1 MRRREFIRLLG
12 GTAATW
18 PLAARAQPAMPRI
31 GFLHPA
37 SPDGNADRV
46 RAFRQGLKETGFID
60 GESVAIEY
68 RWADNQ
74 AGRLPALATE
84 LVRQPVAVIVV
95 FGPVA
100 AFAAKAATTT
110 IPIVFVAPEDPVRL
124 GLVTSLA
131 RPGGNLTGIN
141 FFPAEV
147 SGKRLELLREL
158 VPRAVRIAVLVESSN
173 PTSTELTLR
182 DVEAASREKGMQIQ
196 ALKVGTSRDIDAAF
210 ESFARERPDGLMTAV
225 SAFLVD
231 RRVQVA
237 LQAAIHRV
245 AAISAGVDAGLAQR
259 IAQAGSIAHQPSGR
273 SKLPQWVDR
282 WQGIAPRECDELFR
296 SPLKSTFARTSK
308 APIRCC
314 TRRVKAGSISPST
327 TAVPTINLRPSASA
341 AACTCLLTLSAFGLV
356 GFSSIQ

>member
-1 MRRREFIRLLG
+1 MSRREFITLLG
-12 GTAATW
+12 GAAAW
-18 PLAARAQPAMPRI
+18 SLAARAQPAMPRI

-46 RAFRQGLKETGFID
+46 RAFRQGLRETGFLD
-60 GESVAIEY
+60 GENVAIEY
-68 RWADNQ
+68 RWAENQ

-84 LVRQPVAVIVV
+84 LVRQSVAVIVV

-173 PTSTELTLR
+173 PTSTKSTLR

-196 ALKVGTSRDIDAAF
+196 AFKVGTSRDIDAAF
-210 ESFARERPDGLMTAV
+210 ESFVRERPDGLMTGV

-245 AAISAGVDAGLAQR
+245 AAIYPLREFVEAGGLMSYGASLRDATKQVGIYAGR
-259 IAQAGSIAHQPSGR
+259 ILRGEKPTNLPVLQA
-273 SKLPQWVDR
+273 SKLELVINHQTARLLGVTVPPTLL
-282 WQGIAPRECDELFR
+282 ALADEV
-296 SPLKSTFARTSK
+296 
-308 APIRCC
+308 IE
-314 TRRVKAGSISPST
+314 
-327 TAVPTINLRPSASA
+327 
-341 AACTCLLTLSAFGLV
+341 
-356 GFSSIQ
+356 